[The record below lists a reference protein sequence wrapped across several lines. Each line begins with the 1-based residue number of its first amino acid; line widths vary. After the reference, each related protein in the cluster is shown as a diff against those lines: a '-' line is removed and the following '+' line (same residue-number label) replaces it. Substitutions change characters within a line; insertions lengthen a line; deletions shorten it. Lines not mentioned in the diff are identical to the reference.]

1 MFSPMIGTWG
11 ERACAGMRQFA
22 AGGCSGGH
30 REQRCRLPEPDHL
43 DPRGNGRGAGMTRI
57 SPKGDIAAGMSV
69 MLMLS
74 VLLSWIPG
82 LGTLVAGIVG
92 GRVASGFTAAFLAS
106 LLPGLL
112 IGVLLFFL
120 ATLLSGMPLIGVIA
134 GMGGLA
140 LAGTQVAALLV
151 GAMIGGLLAG

>member
-1 MFSPMIGTWG
+1 MLGDGKMA
-11 ERACAGMRQFA
+11 RVANR
-22 AGGCSGGH
+22 
-30 REQRCRLPEPDHL
+30 
-43 DPRGNGRGAGMTRI
+43 
-57 SPKGDIAAGMSV
+57 GDIAAGMSV

-92 GRVASGFTAAFLAS
+92 GKLVSGFGAAFVTA
-106 LLPGLL
+106 LLPGAV

-120 ATLLSGMPLIGVIA
+120 ATLFTGLPLIGVVA

-140 LAGTQVAALLV
+140 LAGTQVAALLL
-151 GAMIGGLLAG
+151 GAVIGGLLAS

>member
-1 MFSPMIGTWG
+1 
-11 ERACAGMRQFA
+11 
-22 AGGCSGGH
+22 
-30 REQRCRLPEPDHL
+30 
-43 DPRGNGRGAGMTRI
+43 MTRVAHG
-57 SPKGDIAAGMSV
+57 GDIAAGMSV

-92 GRVASGFTAAFLAS
+92 GRIASGFVAAVVAA
-106 LLPGLL
+106 LLPSLL

-120 ATLLSGMPLIGVIA
+120 AGLLAGLPLIGVVA

-140 LAGTQVAALLV
+140 LAVMQVGALLL
-151 GAMIGGLLAG
+151 GALIGGLLSA